1 MPGIRREIGVVV
13 AVKMTLAEKDG
24 GYDDAGDSASS
35 SPEDERDREY
45 GVVGTTP
52 RNLESIG

>member
-35 SPEDERDREY
+35 SPEVERDREY
-45 GVVGTTP
+45 GVVGD
-52 RNLESIG
+52 NAAKI